1 MGVISGGRL
10 VAKALK
16 KEGVRQIFT
25 VSGGHIMD
33 IYFGCREEGI
43 RVIDTRSEATA
54 TYAAEAYT
62 KVTGIPGVV
71 VTTAGPGVTNTT
83 SGMVEARVSGVPIIH
98 IGGAARISGLDSGQD
113 QDINSVEI
121 MAAVSKWAR
130 KIYETR
136 RIPEYVSMAFRQA
149 LAPRQAPV
157 YLEAGVDVLYGEVDE
172 GEVVYPENYRAGAPS
187 FGDPA
192 LIVEAADLLLSA
204 RRPVMMIGNDAR
216 FSEQFGEAIA
226 ELADYLQIP
235 VAVLS
240 MAQGVFANEELN
252 PLFRLRGAQKAADV
266 VLMLGVEN
274 DVSINRCR
282 PPAFAEGVKLI
293 QVNSDATRVGYNAAA
308 AVGIVGGAGAVASQ
322 ILDVIKSKTS
332 KRTNSNWVQEAT
344 KLVQET
350 NKPYSDG
357 FTSDAMP
364 MNPGRCA
371 FEVSKFLNSEGM
383 DWNVVMDG
391 GDAAL
396 WIRAAATARRP
407 GQLLTMGINGTIGM
421 GAGYTLGAWAAN
433 EKPVLYYTGDGSFGF
448 HAMEFDTFCRF
459 GIPVVCVI
467 SNDSAWGMIKHAT
480 RIYHPEKVANGN
492 VGVELTHMRAYEKL
506 AAMWDG
512 YGEKVT
518 RPEEVVPAIM
528 RGAATGLPSIINVEV
543 DQVTASP
550 VMRGLVGW
558 E

>member
-1 MGVISGGRL
+1 
-10 VAKALK
+10 
-16 KEGVRQIFT
+16 
-25 VSGGHIMD
+25 MD
-33 IYFGCREEGI
+33 
-43 RVIDTRSEATA
+43 A
-54 TYAAEAYT
+54 
-62 KVTGIPGVV
+62 
-71 VTTAGPGVTNTT
+71 
-83 SGMVEARVSGVPIIH
+83 
-98 IGGAARISGLDSGQD
+98 
-113 QDINSVEI
+113 
-121 MAAVSKWAR
+121 
-130 KIYETR
+130 
-136 RIPEYVSMAFRQA
+136 
-149 LAPRQAPV
+149 
-157 YLEAGVDVLYGEVDE
+157 LYGEVDE
-172 GEVVYPENYRAGAPS
+172 GEVVFPEYYRAGAPS
-187 FGDPA
+187 FGDPT

-204 RRPVMMIGNDAR
+204 QRPVMMIGNDAR
-216 FSEQFGEAIA
+216 FSTQYGEAIA
-226 ELADYLQIP
+226 ELADYMQIP

-240 MAQGVFANEELN
+240 LAQGVLANEELN
-252 PLFRLRGAQKAADV
+252 PLFRLRGAQRAADV

-274 DVSINRCR
+274 DVSINRCQ
-282 PPAFAEGVKLI
+282 PPTFAEGVKLI
-293 QVNSDATRVGYNAAA
+293 QVNSDATRVGYNAPA
-308 AVGIVGGAGAVASQ
+308 AVGNVGGAGAVASQ

-332 KRTNSNWVQEAT
+332 KRTNSNWVKEAT
-344 KLVQET
+344 QLVQDT

-357 FTSDAMP
+357 FASDAIP

-371 FEVSKFLNSEGM
+371 FEVSKFLNSEGS

-492 VGVELTHMRAYEKL
+492 VGVELTHMRSYEKL

-518 RPEEVVPAIM
+518 QPEDIVPAIM

>member
-1 MGVISGGRL
+1 MGMVSGGRL
-10 VAKALK
+10 FAKALK

-33 IYFGCREEGI
+33 IYYGCREEGI

-54 TYAAEAYT
+54 IYAAEAYA

-83 SGMVEARVSGVPIIH
+83 SGMVEAKVSGVPIIH
-98 IGGAARISGLDSGQD
+98 IGGAVRLSALDSGED

-121 MAAVSKWAR
+121 MSAVSKWAR
-130 KIYETR
+130 KIYETS
-136 RIPEYVSMAFRQA
+136 RIPEYVSMAFRHA
-149 LAPRQAPV
+149 LAPKQAPV
-157 YLEAGVDVLYGEVDE
+157 YLEIGRDALFAEVDE
-172 GEVVYPENYRAGAPS
+172 GEVLFPLNYRAEAPS
-187 FGDPA
+187 FGEPS
-192 LIVEAADLLLSA
+192 LIEEAADLLLSA
-204 RRPVMMIGNDAR
+204 QRPVMMIGNDAR
-216 FSEQFGEAIA
+216 FSSQYGEAIA

-240 MAQGVFANEELN
+240 MVQGVFADEELN
-252 PLFRLRGAQKAADV
+252 PLFRLRGAQSAADV

-274 DVSINRCR
+274 DISINRCR

-293 QVNSDATRVGYNAAA
+293 QVNSDATKIGYNAPSAI
-308 AVGIVGGAGAVASQ
+308 GIVGGAGAVARQ
-322 ILDVIKSKTS
+322 ILDVVKSTTS
-332 KRTNSNWVQEAT
+332 KRTKTNWVKEAT
-344 KLVQET
+344 KLVQDT
-350 NKPYSDG
+350 NKPYVDG
-357 FTSDAMP
+357 FMSDAIP

-371 FEVSKFLNSEGM
+371 FEVSNFLNSEGA
-383 DWNVVMDG
+383 DWTVVMDG
-391 GDAAL
+391 GDAGL
-396 WIRAAATARRP
+396 WIRAAVTARRP
-407 GQLLTMGINGTIGM
+407 GQLLTMGINGTIGI
-421 GAGYTLGAWAAN
+421 GAGYTIGAWAAN
-433 EKPVLYYTGDGSFGF
+433 EKPILYYTGDGSFGY

-467 SNDSAWGMIKHAT
+467 SNDSAWGMIKQAAK
-480 RIYHPEKVANGN
+480 IYHPEKVAEGY

-506 AAMWDG
+506 ASMWDG
-512 YGEKVT
+512 YGERVT
-518 RPEEVVPAIM
+518 QPEDIVPAIM

-550 VMRGLVGW
+550 VIRGLLGW